1 MASYEEM
8 IQAAKNSCPE
18 LGELPPGWS
27 FDFATKEDNRIFF
40 IRDGKKDANTFNH
53 PSRGPLPKNWVLKL
67 VKFDDGIWK
76 TIYYNRETREKSRQ
90 DIRNRETPKADKS
103 KDLWGASSSVVV
115 KSQAD
120 FENFQRE
127 PVLTY
132 DVENRFKLVHAID
145 AGDGT
150 LGQFNGGVFVVKLAE
165 VPGKLFIQKKFK
177 ADKSSID
184 MAKTEIKL
192 LRKCMH
198 YSLTSYH
205 AAFID
210 EKSLRPSA
218 SLYIEFCDRGS
229 LRDLLEQYSKRRND
243 REPPTIPE
251 AFIWHVFIGLM
262 DGLAYLQ
269 TGRYCLSDPQTTVK
283 SGWTPVLHRD
293 IKPDNVLLRSRST
306 PGSKKY
312 FYCIISDFGLACEN
326 PKVYTGYQHPDSQ
339 QRHGTICGTPV
350 YLAPELNHYPYAKN
364 SHQQSYFPKGQFHT
378 SKSDAWAVGACV
390 YSLAQAPNANVDLCH
405 IDMKAPPNVDPGIWM
420 AGLAAKHKVGE
431 LKPPPRYTEH
441 LKNALLYVT
450 RENPIQRPEPA
461 VAIKELQRLN
471 KLSGWTHYESSPP
484 LPEWATRTH
493 EYFSMAERMR

>member
-165 VPGKLFIQKKFK
+165 VP
-177 ADKSSID
+177 D
-184 MAKTEIKL
+184 MAKTEIKF
-192 LRKCMH
+192 
-198 YSLTSYH
+198 YH

-262 DGLAYLQ
+262 D
-269 TGRYCLSDPQTTVK
+269 
-283 SGWTPVLHRD
+283 
-293 IKPDNVLLRSRST
+293 
-306 PGSKKY
+306 
-312 FYCIISDFGLACEN
+312 
-326 PKVYTGYQHPDSQ
+326 
-339 QRHGTICGTPV
+339 
-350 YLAPELNHYPYAKN
+350 
-364 SHQQSYFPKGQFHT
+364 
-378 SKSDAWAVGACV
+378 
-390 YSLAQAPNANVDLCH
+390 
-405 IDMKAPPNVDPGIWM
+405 
-420 AGLAAKHKVGE
+420 
-431 LKPPPRYTEH
+431 
-441 LKNALLYVT
+441 
-450 RENPIQRPEPA
+450 
-461 VAIKELQRLN
+461 VA
-471 KLSGWTHYESSPP
+471 T
-484 LPEWATRTH
+484 A
-493 EYFSMAERMR
+493 